1 VNALPSGTN
10 SGWQTIMRPDPV
22 PSLTGDLF
30 DIPGAGSTYSD
41 PEFSWLDT
49 IAPTALL
56 FPVGSSLGMAFDD
69 VALVGDFTL
78 GQIYA
83 FPLNGARDA
92 FDVSGFTGV
101 ADLVASNDAERDQF
115 LFGSGFGSSFGGVT
129 DLKLGPDGALY
140 VVSIGNPGLS
150 NGAVF
155 RVDGPAP
162 VPALGQLGLP
172 LLVLALLAAALR
184 GTRSLRRN
192 LLIS

>member
-56 FPVGSSLGMAFDD
+56 FPVGSSLGMAFD
-69 VALVGDFTL
+69 
-78 GQIYA
+78 
-83 FPLNGARDA
+83 
-92 FDVSGFTGV
+92 VSGFTGV

-129 DLKLGPDGALY
+129 DLKLGADGALY

-172 LLVLALLAAALR
+172 LLVLALLAAAIR